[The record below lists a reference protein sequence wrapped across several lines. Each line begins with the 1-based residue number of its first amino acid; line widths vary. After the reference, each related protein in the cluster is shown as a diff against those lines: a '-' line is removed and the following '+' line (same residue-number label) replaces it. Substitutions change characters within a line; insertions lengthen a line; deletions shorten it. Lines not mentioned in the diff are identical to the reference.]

1 MSKFDELINSLKK
14 DIQSLPSV
22 DGRECVPVMEDV
34 VVAPS
39 APSVIQQPQQ
49 DFTFSEPSSSSSR
62 KTRYVRWF
70 VRHGLLTVEF
80 FFFFFILLT
89 ITKPSFLYY
98 NERVVHNGRELL
110 RTHFSFLYL
119 VSYSF
124 FFTCIFHVLILV
136 HQDLVKRY

>member
-34 VVAPS
+34 VAQSVPS
-39 APSVIQQPQQ
+39 IAQPPQQ
-49 DFTFSEPSSSSSR
+49 DFTVSETSSSR

>member
-1 MSKFDELINSLKK
+1 MSKFDELIHSLKK

-22 DGRECVPVMEDV
+22 DGQVECAPVPTVENVMVAAATADQPSNSIEEPFV
-34 VVAPS
+34 VH
-39 APSVIQQPQQ
+39 
-49 DFTFSEPSSSSSR
+49 E
-62 KTRYVRWF
+62 TRNARWVRWF
-70 VRHGLLTVEF
+70 VRYGLLTVEF
-80 FFFFFILLT
+80 FFFFLILLT

-119 VSYSF
+119 ILYSF
-124 FFTCIFHVLILV
+124 FFTGIFHVLILV